1 MWISVYIS
9 LTYPNNVPRRSKVN
23 TLPNFG
29 IIPEDTRQKWQKRWR
44 FPCSQ
49 ACAAESG
56 FKGWAKWEGK
66 PKNASKTAS
75 SSPKSFRDINIWEIS
90 LWDVAWHNARQR
102 VWLLPSLS
110 ASLQEKACLPCFTVF
125 FDVSLEF
132 RILWQDLEGQDIAWS
147 IAKGSLVHS
156 AICSE
161 WGTLSKSA
169 PSSFQKTSWV
179 LILSGVLQ
187 TLCSRIN
194 LWLESKT
201 FWILFWAQTL
211 CDVAFTL
218 ALRPRKGI
226 QDKNRIWLIV
236 YTWKTI
242 WTIFLNHTL
251 LIIFFNHY
259 GFFPNTATKPKYGYF
274 VHRVGNL
281 LEEVH
286 SRICFWGIM
295 WWFLRQNQIW
305 SQILPYLVPYSKG
318 THKILVDYQH
328 FVEKMQYAYF
338 NVWPQILP
346 YLNRIWGRTASDKMC
361 RDK

>member
-1 MWISVYIS
+1 MLLALALLEHYRALNPRDFENWLIFMPLWRYVNNIS
-9 LTYPNNVPRRSKVN
+9 LYQSNISQQCAKKIQGQHAAEFWNHTRRYKTKVTKETQVTKKMKISLQPGLCSWKRLQRLGKMGRKTKKHIENCFFVSKV
-23 TLPNFG
+23 LPRYQHMR
-29 IIPEDTRQKWQKRWR
+29 DTV
-44 FPCSQ
+44 
-49 ACAAESG
+49 
-56 FKGWAKWEGK
+56 
-66 PKNASKTAS
+66 
-75 SSPKSFRDINIWEIS
+75 S

-201 FWILFWAQTL
+201 FWILFLAQTL

-218 ALRPRKGI
+218 ALRPRK
-226 QDKNRIWLIV
+226 K
-236 YTWKTI
+236 
-242 WTIFLNHTL
+242 
-251 LIIFFNHY
+251 
-259 GFFPNTATKPKYGYF
+259 GY
-274 VHRVGNL
+274 
-281 LEEVH
+281 
-286 SRICFWGIM
+286 
-295 WWFLRQNQIW
+295 
-305 SQILPYLVPYSKG
+305 
-318 THKILVDYQH
+318 KI
-328 FVEKMQYAYF
+328 
-338 NVWPQILP
+338 
-346 YLNRIWGRTASDKMC
+346 RTAYGS
-361 RDK
+361 

>member
-1 MWISVYIS
+1 MTKHY
-9 LTYPNNVPRRSKVN
+9 KA
-23 TLPNFG
+23 
-29 IIPEDTRQKWQKRWR
+29 RQKKDEDFLPARPVQLKAASKAGQNGKENQK
-44 FPCSQ
+44 
-49 ACAAESG
+49 
-56 FKGWAKWEGK
+56 
-66 PKNASKTAS
+66 NTSKTAS
-75 SSPKSFRDINIWEIS
+75 SSPRSFRDINIWEIS

-110 ASLQEKACLPCFTVF
+110 ASLQEKACLACFSVF

-169 PSSFQKTSWV
+169 PSSFQNTSWV

-218 ALRPRKGI
+218 ALRPRK
-226 QDKNRIWLIV
+226 K
-236 YTWKTI
+236 
-242 WTIFLNHTL
+242 
-251 LIIFFNHY
+251 
-259 GFFPNTATKPKYGYF
+259 GY
-274 VHRVGNL
+274 
-281 LEEVH
+281 
-286 SRICFWGIM
+286 
-295 WWFLRQNQIW
+295 
-305 SQILPYLVPYSKG
+305 
-318 THKILVDYQH
+318 KI
-328 FVEKMQYAYF
+328 
-338 NVWPQILP
+338 
-346 YLNRIWGRTASDKMC
+346 RTAYGS
-361 RDK
+361 